1 MQRAMKESWPAL
13 SMVLI
18 QVFNTGQMLLTKVV
32 VDDGVS
38 VCTLVTYRFFLGAIL
53 VVPLAIVLEKLALA
67 QWLPSLLNRIKFALV
82 DKIYLARS
90 QLLYAVFGLVFL
102 DENTKKQSV
111 QLNPFMDIYWFQ
123 VLWLMFVGHL
133 IVFV

>member
-67 QWLPSLLNRIKFALV
+67 Q
-82 DKIYLARS
+82 
-90 QLLYAVFGLVFL
+90 
-102 DENTKKQSV
+102 
-111 QLNPFMDIYWFQ
+111 
-123 VLWLMFVGHL
+123 
-133 IVFV
+133 